1 MKRGLLL
8 GFLSLALV
16 LFTANSLNAQSTHD
30 GSTVKGYSTTAYAT
44 GGEIHVVEGGKVPV
58 YAQPDPYYHPNWDA
72 STSTWTLTD
81 GFTWSWTVPAGLTAS
96 QNDAED
102 NYVEITGDA
111 AGSYTLEV
119 VEVAPT
125 AYGGCSG
132 TAQTIPVT
140 VYAQPSVSLGG
151 NADYPYCE
159 GSGSFPTGITATISN
174 GYQAYRLVWN
184 LEIKTLNADGTD
196 KAFYDDD
203 KATSGVPLAVEYT
216 TAVPEAV
223 AASGAHDITTVTDGG
238 NGLYEV
244 IDNSTTVYTYTLTS
258 INDQSSRNADFINLT
273 GDATDASA
281 FTYYATAET
290 VTITVYPT
298 PVTGPIYHIPTTWGN

>member
-8 GFLSLALV
+8 SILSLAMIV
-16 LFTANSLNAQSTHD
+16 FFANGLQAQTHD
-30 GSTVKGYSTTAYAT
+30 GTAVTGYSTTAYAT
-44 GGEIHVVEGGKVPV
+44 GGAVHVVEGGTVPV
-58 YAQPDPYYHPNWDA
+58 YAKPDTYYHPNWDA

-81 GFTWSWTVPAGLTAS
+81 GFTWSWTVPAGLSAS

-119 VEVAPT
+119 AEVAPA

-132 TAQTIPVT
+132 AAQTISVT
-140 VYAQPSVSLGG
+140 VYPQPTVTLGG
-151 NADYPYCE
+151 DATYDYCA
-159 GSGSFPTGITATISN
+159 GDASLPTGVTATISD
-174 GYQAYRLVWN
+174 GYQAYRLVWS

-216 TAVPEAV
+216 TTAPEAV
-223 AASGAHDITTVTDGG
+223 AASGAHDITTVVDGG
-238 NGLYEV
+238 SGLYEV
-244 IDNSTTVYTYTLTS
+244 IDNSVTVYTYSLVS
-258 INDQSSRNADFINLT
+258 INDQSSRNANFIGLT

-290 VTITVYPT
+290 VTVSVYPT
-298 PVTGPIYHIPTTWGN
+298 PVTGPIYHIPTTWAN